1 MKNSLKKLFKKLPG
15 VNGQYKQTMSVYYGF
30 LVFFSI
36 STFLIKED
44 RSDLALSIFFI
55 LLVLPSIAIGFK
67 NIKIFNKNEKL
78 NYIVYPGILI
88 ILIFVNVNI
97 GSSNNKNFQS
107 EALKELGINESEY
120 KETIER
126 YENLKVE
133 LNNNTINEDQYKLEE
148 NNYKK
153 LESSYENLKAETAK
167 KEEVY
172 NELLKKKA
180 EKDEQEKIVK
190 AEAERKDKEEAE
202 KARLKREEAAK
213 RESSNSSNSSSKNNQ
228 SNNEK
233 NGTFKPNGGTASHD
247 HRTGYDS
254 KGSDPN
260 KPQATSDYGYVA
272 SGNSYVH
279 KTPDCKFIRG
289 KATSRVSV
297 SDSGKHTCNCWRY

>member
-1 MKNSLKKLFKKLPG
+1 M
-15 VNGQYKQTMSVYYGF
+15 
-30 LVFFSI
+30 
-36 STFLIKED
+36 
-44 RSDLALSIFFI
+44 
-55 LLVLPSIAIGFK
+55 VL
-67 NIKIFNKNEKL
+67 KIFNKNEKL
-78 NYIVYPGILI
+78 NYIVYPGIFI

-153 LESSYENLKAETAK
+153 LESSYKNLKAETAK

-190 AEAERKDKEEAE
+190 AEAERKAKEEAE

-247 HRTGYDS
+247 HRTGYAS

-260 KPQATSDYGYVA
+260 KPQATSDYGYVD

>member
-15 VNGQYKQTMSVYYGF
+15 VNGKYKKFMTVYYGVLIF
-30 LVFFSI
+30 LSIVTFF
-36 STFLIKED
+36 IKED
-44 RSDLALSIFFI
+44 GSNFLLREFFI

-67 NIKIFNKNEKL
+67 NIKRFSRNEKL
-78 NYIVYPGILI
+78 NYIVYPGIFI
-88 ILIFVNVNI
+88 ILINLIIN
-97 GSSNNKNFQS
+97 SCLNNNNFQS
-107 EALKELGINESEY
+107 EALKELGINKNEY

-126 YENLKVE
+126 YENLKIE

-180 EKDEQEKIVK
+180 EKEEQEKIVK
-190 AEAERKDKEEAE
+190 AEAERKAKEEAE
-202 KARLKREEAAK
+202 KARLKREEAK

-228 SNNEK
+228 SNNK
-233 NGTFKPNGGTASHD
+233 NNGTFKPNGGTASHD

-254 KGSDPN
+254 PSSDPN

-279 KTPDCKFIRG
+279 KTPDCKFIGG
-289 KATSRVSV
+289 KATSRVRV
-297 SDSGKHTCNCWRY
+297 SASGKNICNCWRY

>member
-15 VNGQYKQTMSVYYGF
+15 VNGKYKKVMNVYYGVLIF
-30 LVFFSI
+30 LSIVTFF
-36 STFLIKED
+36 IKED
-44 RSDLALSIFFI
+44 GSNFLLREFFI

-67 NIKIFNKNEKL
+67 NIKRFSRNEKL
-78 NYIVYPGILI
+78 NYIVYPGIFI
-88 ILIFVNVNI
+88 ILINLIINS
-97 GSSNNKNFQS
+97 GLNNNSFQS
-107 EALKELGINESEY
+107 EALKELGINENEY

-126 YENLKVE
+126 YKNLKIE

-180 EKDEQEKIVK
+180 EKEEQEKIVK
-190 AEAERKDKEEAE
+190 AEAERKAKEEAE
-202 KARLKREEAAK
+202 KARLKREDAK

-228 SNNEK
+228 SNNK
-233 NGTFKPNGGTASHD
+233 NNGTFKPNGGTASHD

-279 KTPDCKFIRG
+279 KTPDCKFIGG
-289 KATSRVSV
+289 KETSRVRV
-297 SDSGKHTCNCWRY
+297 SASGKNICNCWRY

>member
-44 RSDLALSIFFI
+44 RSNLALSIFLI

-78 NYIVYPGILI
+78 NYIVYPGIFI
-88 ILIFVNVNI
+88 ILINFIINSGLN
-97 GSSNNKNFQS
+97 NNKNFQS
-107 EALKELGINESEY
+107 DALKELGISGSEY

-126 YENLKVE
+126 YKNLKVE

-190 AEAERKDKEEAE
+190 AEAERKAKEEAE
-202 KARLKREEAAK
+202 KARLKREEAK
-213 RESSNSSNSSSKNNQ
+213 RESSNISNSSNKNNQ
-228 SNNEK
+228 SNNK
-233 NGTFKPNGGTASHD
+233 NNGTFKPNGGTASHD

-254 KGSDPN
+254 PSSDPN

>member
-15 VNGQYKQTMSVYYGF
+15 VNGKYKKFMTVYYGVLIF
-30 LVFFSI
+30 LSIVTFF
-36 STFLIKED
+36 IKED
-44 RSDLALSIFFI
+44 GSNFLLREFFI

-67 NIKIFNKNEKL
+67 NIKIFNRNEKL
-78 NYIVYPGILI
+78 NYIVYPGIFI
-88 ILIFVNVNI
+88 ILINLIINS
-97 GSSNNKNFQS
+97 GLNNNSFQS
-107 EALKELGINESEY
+107 EALKELGINKSEY

-133 LNNNTINEDQYKLEE
+133 LNNNINEDKYKLEE

-180 EKDEQEKIVK
+180 EKEEQEKIVK
-190 AEAERKDKEEAE
+190 AEAERKAKEEEE
-202 KARLKREEAAK
+202 KARLKREEAK

-228 SNNEK
+228 SNNK
-233 NGTFKPNGGTASHD
+233 NNGTFKPNGGTASHD

-297 SDSGKHTCNCWRY
+297 SASGKNICNCWRY

>member
-1 MKNSLKKLFKKLPG
+1 MKNDLKKLFNKLPG
-15 VNGQYKQTMSVYYGF
+15 VNGQYKQTMIVYYGF

-44 RSDLALSIFFI
+44 RSNLALSIFFI

-67 NIKIFNKNEKL
+67 NMKRFSRNEKL
-78 NYIVYPGILI
+78 NYIVYPGIFI
-88 ILIFVNVNI
+88 ILINFIINSGLN
-97 GSSNNKNFQS
+97 NNKNFQS
-107 EALKELGINESEY
+107 DALKELGISGSEY

-126 YENLKVE
+126 YKNLKVE

-180 EKDEQEKIVK
+180 EKEEQEKIVK
-190 AEAERKDKEEAE
+190 AEAERKAKEEAE
-202 KARLKREEAAK
+202 KARLKREEAK
-213 RESSNSSNSSSKNNQ
+213 RESSNISNSSSKNNQ
-228 SNNEK
+228 SNNK
-233 NGTFKPNGGTASHD
+233 NNGTFKPNGGTASHD

-254 KGSDPN
+254 PSSDPN

-297 SDSGKHTCNCWRY
+297 SASGKHICNCWRY

>member
-1 MKNSLKKLFKKLPG
+1 MKNDLKKLFKKLPG
-15 VNGQYKQTMSVYYGF
+15 VNGQYKQTMIVYYGF

-44 RSDLALSIFFI
+44 RSNLALSIFFI
-55 LLVLPSIAIGFK
+55 LLVLPSIAIGLK
-67 NIKIFNKNEKL
+67 NMKRFSRNEKL
-78 NYIVYPGILI
+78 NYIVYPGIFI
-88 ILIFVNVNI
+88 ILINFIINSGLN
-97 GSSNNKNFQS
+97 NNKNFQS
-107 EALKELGINESEY
+107 DALKELGINESEY

-126 YENLKVE
+126 YKNLKVE

-180 EKDEQEKIVK
+180 EKEEQEKIVK
-190 AEAERKDKEEAE
+190 AEAERKAKEEAE
-202 KARLKREEAAK
+202 KARLKREEAK
-213 RESSNSSNSSSKNNQ
+213 REYSNISNSSSKNNQ
-228 SNNEK
+228 SNNK
-233 NGTFKPNGGTASHD
+233 NNGTFKPNGGTASHD

-254 KGSDPN
+254 PSSDPN

-272 SGNSYVH
+272 SGNNYIH

>member
-15 VNGQYKQTMSVYYGF
+15 VNGKCKKVMSAYYGIF
-30 LVFFSI
+30 IFFSI
-36 STFLIKED
+36 VAFLTKGNG
-44 RSDLALSIFFI
+44 SNVALGLFLI

-67 NIKIFNKNEKL
+67 NIKRFSRNEKL
-78 NYIVYPGILI
+78 NYIVYPGIFI
-88 ILIFVNVNI
+88 ILIFVNVNS
-97 GSSNNKNFQS
+97 GLSNNKNFQS
-107 EALKELGINESEY
+107 DALKELGINESEY

-126 YENLKVE
+126 YENLKGE

-153 LESSYENLKAETAK
+153 LESSYENLKVEAVK

-180 EKDEQEKIVK
+180 EKDEQEKIAK
-190 AEAERKDKEEAE
+190 AEEERKAKEEAE
-202 KARLKREEAAK
+202 KARIQREAEVK
-213 RESSNSSNSSSKNNQ
+213 KDSSNSNQSSNRNNQ
-228 SNNEK
+228 SNNK
-233 NGTFKPNGGTASHD
+233 NNGTFKPNGGTASHD

-254 KGSDPN
+254 PSSDPN

-289 KATSRVSV
+289 KATSKVSV
-297 SDSGKHTCNCWRY
+297 SSSGKHTCNCWRY

>member
-15 VNGQYKQTMSVYYGF
+15 VNGKYKKVMNVYYGVLIF
-30 LVFFSI
+30 LSIVTFF
-36 STFLIKED
+36 IKED
-44 RSDLALSIFFI
+44 GSNFLLREFFI

-67 NIKIFNKNEKL
+67 NIKRFSRNEKL
-78 NYIVYPGILI
+78 NYIVYPGIFI
-88 ILIFVNVNI
+88 ILINLIIN
-97 GSSNNKNFQS
+97 SSLNNNSFQS
-107 EALKELGINESEY
+107 EALKELGINENEY

-126 YENLKVE
+126 YKNLKIE

-180 EKDEQEKIVK
+180 EKEEQEKIVK
-190 AEAERKDKEEAE
+190 AEAERKAKEEAE
-202 KARLKREEAAK
+202 KARLKREDAK

-228 SNNEK
+228 SNNK
-233 NGTFKPNGGTASHD
+233 NNGTFKPNGGTASHD

-279 KTPDCKFIRG
+279 KTPDCKFIGG
-289 KATSRVSV
+289 KETSRVRV
-297 SDSGKHTCNCWRY
+297 SASGKNICNCWRY

>member
-1 MKNSLKKLFKKLPG
+1 MKNDLKKLFKKLPG
-15 VNGQYKQTMSVYYGF
+15 VNGQYKQTMIVYYGF

-44 RSDLALSIFFI
+44 RSNLALSIFLI

-78 NYIVYPGILI
+78 NYIVYPGIFI
-88 ILIFVNVNI
+88 ILINFIINSGLN
-97 GSSNNKNFQS
+97 NNKNFQS
-107 EALKELGINESEY
+107 DALKELGISGSEY

-126 YENLKVE
+126 YKNLKVE

-180 EKDEQEKIVK
+180 EKEEQEKIVK
-190 AEAERKDKEEAE
+190 AEAERKAKEEAE
-202 KARLKREEAAK
+202 KARLKREEAK

-228 SNNEK
+228 SNNK
-233 NGTFKPNGGTASHD
+233 NNGTFKPNGGTASHD

-254 KGSDPN
+254 KGSDTN

-279 KTPDCKFIRG
+279 KTPDCKFIGG

-297 SDSGKHTCNCWRY
+297 SASGKNICNCWRY

>member
-1 MKNSLKKLFKKLPG
+1 MKNDLKKLFNKLPG
-15 VNGQYKQTMSVYYGF
+15 VNGQYKQTMIVYYGF

-44 RSDLALSIFFI
+44 RSNLALSIFFI
-55 LLVLPSIAIGFK
+55 LLVLPSIAIGLK
-67 NIKIFNKNEKL
+67 NMKRFSRNEKL
-78 NYIVYPGILI
+78 NYIVYPGIFI
-88 ILIFVNVNI
+88 ILINFIINSGLN
-97 GSSNNKNFQS
+97 NNKNFQS
-107 EALKELGINESEY
+107 DALKELGISGSEY

-126 YENLKVE
+126 YKNLKVE

-180 EKDEQEKIVK
+180 EKEEQEKIVK
-190 AEAERKDKEEAE
+190 AEAERKAKEEAE
-202 KARLKREEAAK
+202 KARLKREEAK
-213 RESSNSSNSSSKNNQ
+213 RESSNISNSSSKNNQ
-228 SNNEK
+228 SNNK
-233 NGTFKPNGGTASHD
+233 NNGTFKPNGGTASHD

-254 KGSDPN
+254 PSSDPN

-297 SDSGKHTCNCWRY
+297 SASGKHTCNCWRY

>member
-1 MKNSLKKLFKKLPG
+1 MKNDLKKLFKKLPG
-15 VNGQYKQTMSVYYGF
+15 VNGQYKQTMIVYYGF

-44 RSDLALSIFFI
+44 RSNLALSIFFI
-55 LLVLPSIAIGFK
+55 LLVLPSIAIGLK
-67 NIKIFNKNEKL
+67 NMKRFSRNEKL
-78 NYIVYPGILI
+78 NYIVYPGIFI
-88 ILIFVNVNI
+88 ILINFIINSGLN
-97 GSSNNKNFQS
+97 NNKNFQS
-107 EALKELGINESEY
+107 DALKELGISGSEY

-126 YENLKVE
+126 YKNLKVE

-180 EKDEQEKIVK
+180 EKEEQEKIVK
-190 AEAERKDKEEAE
+190 AEAERKAKEEAE
-202 KARLKREEAAK
+202 KARLKREEAK
-213 RESSNSSNSSSKNNQ
+213 RESSNISNSSNKNNQ
-228 SNNEK
+228 SNNK
-233 NGTFKPNGGTASHD
+233 NNGTFKPNGGTASHD

-254 KGSDPN
+254 PSSDPN

>member
-15 VNGQYKQTMSVYYGF
+15 VNGQYKQTMIVYYGF

-78 NYIVYPGILI
+78 NYIVYPGIFI

-107 EALKELGINESEY
+107 EALKELGINENEY

-126 YENLKVE
+126 YKNLKVE

-202 KARLKREEAAK
+202 KARLKREEAK

>member
-1 MKNSLKKLFKKLPG
+1 MKNDLKKLFKKLPG
-15 VNGQYKQTMSVYYGF
+15 VNGQYKQTMIVYYGF

-44 RSDLALSIFFI
+44 RSNLALSIFFI

-67 NIKIFNKNEKL
+67 NMKRFSRNEKL
-78 NYIVYPGILI
+78 NYIVYPGIFI
-88 ILIFVNVNI
+88 ILINFIINSGLN
-97 GSSNNKNFQS
+97 NNKNFQS
-107 EALKELGINESEY
+107 DALKELGISGSEY

-126 YENLKVE
+126 YKNLKVE

-180 EKDEQEKIVK
+180 EKEEQEKIVK

-202 KARLKREEAAK
+202 KARLKREEAK
-213 RESSNSSNSSSKNNQ
+213 RESSNISNSSSKNNQ
-228 SNNEK
+228 SNNK
-233 NGTFKPNGGTASHD
+233 NNGTFKPNGGTASHD

-254 KGSDPN
+254 PSSDPN

-272 SGNSYVH
+272 SGNNYIH

-297 SDSGKHTCNCWRY
+297 SASGKYTCNCWRY

>member
-1 MKNSLKKLFKKLPG
+1 MKNSLKKLFNNLPG
-15 VNGQYKQTMSVYYGF
+15 VNGQYKQAMSVYYGF

-36 STFLIKED
+36 ATFLIKED
-44 RSDLALSIFFI
+44 RSNLALSIFFI

-78 NYIVYPGILI
+78 NYIVYPGIFI
-88 ILIFVNVNI
+88 ILINFIINSGLN
-97 GSSNNKNFQS
+97 NNKNFQS
-107 EALKELGINESEY
+107 DALKELGISGSEY

-126 YENLKVE
+126 YKNLKVE

>member
-1 MKNSLKKLFKKLPG
+1 MKNDLKKLFKKLPG
-15 VNGQYKQTMSVYYGF
+15 VNGQYKQTMIVYYGF

-44 RSDLALSIFFI
+44 RSNLALSIFLI

-78 NYIVYPGILI
+78 NYIVYPGIFI
-88 ILIFVNVNI
+88 ILINFIINSGLN
-97 GSSNNKNFQS
+97 NNKNFQS
-107 EALKELGINESEY
+107 DALKELGISGSEY

-126 YENLKVE
+126 YKNLKVE

-180 EKDEQEKIVK
+180 EKEEQEKIVK
-190 AEAERKDKEEAE
+190 AEAERKAKEEAE
-202 KARLKREEAAK
+202 KARLKREEAK

-228 SNNEK
+228 SNNK
-233 NGTFKPNGGTASHD
+233 NNGTFKPNGGTASHD

-254 KGSDPN
+254 PSSDPN

-297 SDSGKHTCNCWRY
+297 SASGKHTCNCWRY

>member
-1 MKNSLKKLFKKLPG
+1 MKNDLKKLFKKLPG
-15 VNGQYKQTMSVYYGF
+15 VNGQYKQTMIVYYGF

-44 RSDLALSIFFI
+44 RSNLALSIFFI
-55 LLVLPSIAIGFK
+55 LLVLPSIAIGLK
-67 NIKIFNKNEKL
+67 NMKRFSRNEKL
-78 NYIVYPGILI
+78 NYIVYPGIFI

-133 LNNNTINEDQYKLEE
+133 LNNNTVNEDQYKIEE

-180 EKDEQEKIVK
+180 EKEEQEKIVK
-190 AEAERKDKEEAE
+190 AEAERKAKEEAE

-213 RESSNSSNSSSKNNQ
+213 RESSKSSNSSSKNNQ
-228 SNNEK
+228 SNNK
-233 NGTFKPNGGTASHD
+233 NNGTFKPNGGTASHD

-254 KGSDPN
+254 PSSDPN

-272 SGNSYVH
+272 SGNNYIH

>member
-1 MKNSLKKLFKKLPG
+1 MKNDLKKLFKKLPG
-15 VNGQYKQTMSVYYGF
+15 VNGQYKQTMIVYYGF

-44 RSDLALSIFFI
+44 RSNLALSIFLI

-78 NYIVYPGILI
+78 NYIVYPGIFI

-107 EALKELGINESEY
+107 EALKELGISGSEY

-126 YENLKVE
+126 YKNLKVE

-180 EKDEQEKIVK
+180 EKEEQEKIVK
-190 AEAERKDKEEAE
+190 AEAERKAKEEAE
-202 KARLKREEAAK
+202 KARLKREEAK

-254 KGSDPN
+254 PSSDPN

-297 SDSGKHTCNCWRY
+297 SASGKHTCNCWRY

>member
-1 MKNSLKKLFKKLPG
+1 MI
-15 VNGQYKQTMSVYYGF
+15 VYYGF

-44 RSDLALSIFFI
+44 RSNLALSIFFI
-55 LLVLPSIAIGFK
+55 LLVLPSIAIGLK
-67 NIKIFNKNEKL
+67 NMKRFSRNEKL
-78 NYIVYPGILI
+78 NYIVYPGIFI

-133 LNNNTINEDQYKLEE
+133 LNNNTVNEDQYKIEE

-180 EKDEQEKIVK
+180 EKEEQEKIVK
-190 AEAERKDKEEAE
+190 AEAERKAKEEAE
-202 KARLKREEAAK
+202 KARLKREEAK

>member
-1 MKNSLKKLFKKLPG
+1 MKNDLKKLFKKLPG
-15 VNGQYKQTMSVYYGF
+15 VNGQYKQTMIVYYGF

-44 RSDLALSIFFI
+44 RSNLALSIFFI
-55 LLVLPSIAIGFK
+55 LLVLPSIAIGLK
-67 NIKIFNKNEKL
+67 NMKRFSRNEKL
-78 NYIVYPGILI
+78 NYIVYPGIFI
-88 ILIFVNVNI
+88 ILINFIINSGLN
-97 GSSNNKNFQS
+97 NNKNFQS
-107 EALKELGINESEY
+107 DALKELGISGSEY

-126 YENLKVE
+126 YKNLKVE

-180 EKDEQEKIVK
+180 EKEEQEKIVK
-190 AEAERKDKEEAE
+190 AEAERKAKEEAE
-202 KARLKREEAAK
+202 KARLKREEAK
-213 RESSNSSNSSSKNNQ
+213 RESSNISNSSSKNNQ
-228 SNNEK
+228 SNNK
-233 NGTFKPNGGTASHD
+233 NNGTFKPNGGTASHD

-254 KGSDPN
+254 PSSDPN